1 LAGTSVKRAKEEDMS
16 DEEIREEEP
25 EVEGHG
31 RAPGGRDTADAAEGV
46 RPAHDDD
53 SDDVEAHAFKPG
65 VKDAKQQQHIE

>member
-1 LAGTSVKRAKEEDMS
+1 MS

-53 SDDVEAHAFKPG
+53 DSDDVEAHAFKPG
-65 VKDAKQQQHIE
+65 VKDANAQQRIQ